1 MVWRRGLAQPLAGGG
16 ADSADAPG
24 GTFRDLMQRRIT
36 EVLIVSSQYDYF
48 IMEEDGGLVEQISSA
63 YLDLHLSRA
72 PRLHRAA
79 SAAEALELLEHR
91 RYDLV
96 VTMRQ
101 IGDMDA
107 LAFGREVK
115 RLQPGMPVVLLLHR
129 MADVPAVSAAD
140 ADPGIDRV
148 FVWSGDSSVF
158 LAIIKCVEDMMN
170 VDPDI
175 ASANVRVIIL
185 LEDAP
190 RYYSTF
196 LPVLY
201 AEIMRYCQAILP
213 EDINTMHRLYRMRA
227 RPKILLA
234 RNYEEARALYERY
247 RSNALAL
254 ISDIEVPREGKLA
267 PQAGIEFCRECRRE
281 SPNMPVLFLS
291 ASEKG
296 REFVRELDAV
306 FISKTSPSLTYELRD
321 FIAGSLGFGDFVFRS
336 PDGREVA
343 RAATLMQMEAMLPK
357 VPDESLRHHLEHRH
371 FGNWFVARG
380 EFTLAEAVERRF
392 AGGVGELAAAREF
405 LIEAIARNS
414 VDRRKGRISDFSP
427 QGLGSENF
435 LMRLGR
441 GSLGGKARG
450 LAFLA
455 HLMSRVDF
463 EKEFPGVAVRI
474 PRTVAVSVGEFDRF
488 IEENGLRR
496 FTVEERPDGE
506 IAEAFLAGRLPE
518 ELAEGLEVLLEKV
531 RYPLAVRSSS
541 LLEDSHNVPFAGVY
555 ETYMLPNCHEDLA
568 VRREQLHRAVKLV
581 YASVFYGGAR
591 RYLESVNVRL
601 AEEKM
606 GIVVQEIVGR
616 HHGPRFYPDISGV
629 AHSYNFYPTG
639 YLKPEDGVTHV
650 ALGLGKI
657 VTDDGEALRFSPAH
671 PGILPQFSNVRDYLD
686 LSQKHFYALDIGTP
700 AAMPVMDDS
709 SDLVRCTLAEAEA
722 DGALHHVGA
731 VYVPEDDAIRDG
743 VGGKGHRLVTFGNI
757 LKNNSFPLAKL
768 LGRFLAMG
776 QAGMGVPVDLEFAA
790 KLPPPGERGEGGG
803 VPEFHLLQIRP
814 MFATGDE
821 AAVSLDGIDE
831 ADVLCR
837 SRNTMSNG
845 ELDGI
850 RDVVYV
856 VPERFNLLRTHQIA
870 EEFGR
875 INQKLLAEKRPYLAI
890 GMGRW
895 GTTEAS
901 LGIPVKWSQICGAKA
916 LIETGTADYVIDPS
930 HGTHFFQNMTAMRV
944 AYMNVHPG
952 SDPMDWAWLAAQ
964 QPVEELKFV
973 RHVRLER
980 PIRVL
985 IDGRK
990 REGAVLKR

>member
-1 MVWRRGLAQPLAGGG
+1 VPGAAPQPLTEPRP
-16 ADSADAPG
+16 DN
-24 GTFRDLMQRRIT
+24 TFRDLMQWRIT

-79 SAAEALELLEHR
+79 SAAEALEILEGR
-91 RYDLV
+91 RFDLV

-107 LAFGREVK
+107 LAFGREIK
-115 RLQPGMPVVLLLHR
+115 RRHPALPVVLLLHR
-129 MADVPAVSAAD
+129 MSDVPAVSAPEAES
-140 ADPGIDRV
+140 GIDRV

-158 LAIIKCVEDMMN
+158 LAIIKSVEDMMN

-175 ASANVRVIIL
+175 ATANVRVILL

-190 RYYSTF
+190 RYYSSF

-201 AEIMRYCQAILP
+201 AEIMRYCQALLP

-234 RNYEEARALYERY
+234 RSYEEARALYGRY
-247 RSNALAL
+247 RRNLLAV
-254 ISDIEVPREGKLA
+254 ISDIEVPRGGKLS
-267 PQAGIEFCRECRRE
+267 PQAGIEFSRECRRDN
-281 SPNMPVLFLS
+281 PNMPLLFLS
-291 ASEKG
+291 ASEEK
-296 REFVRELDAV
+296 RDFVRELDAA
-306 FISKTSPSLTYELRD
+306 FLSKTSPALSYELRD
-321 FIAGSLGFGDFVFRS
+321 FIAGSLGFGDFVFRT
-336 PDGREVA
+336 PGGQEVA
-343 RAATLMQMEAMLPK
+343 RAATLMQMEATLPK
-357 VPDESLRHHLEHRH
+357 VPDDSLRHHLEHRH
-371 FGNWFVARG
+371 FGNWFMARG
-380 EFTLAEAVERRF
+380 EFSLAEVLERRL
-392 AGGVGELAAAREF
+392 AGGLGELAEAREF
-405 LIEAIARNS
+405 LLEAIVRNS

-427 QGLGSENF
+427 QGLGSESF

-463 EKEFPGVAVRI
+463 EKEFPGVAVLI

-488 IEENGLRR
+488 IEENNLRR
-496 FTVEERPDGE
+496 FSAQERPDE
-506 IAEAFLAGRLPE
+506 EVAAAFLAGKLPA
-518 ELAEGLEVLLEKV
+518 ELTEGLEVLLDRV

-541 LLEDSHNVPFAGVY
+541 LLEDSHNVPFAGIY
-555 ETYMLPNCHEDLA
+555 ATYMLPNCHQSLD

-591 RYLESVNVRL
+591 RYLQSVNVRL

-616 HHGPRFYPDISGV
+616 HHGPRFYPDVCGV

-639 YLKPEDGVTHV
+639 YLRPEDGVAHV
-650 ALGLGKI
+650 ALGLGRV

-671 PGILPQFSNVRDYLD
+671 PGILPQFTTVRDYLD
-686 LSQKHFYALDIGTP
+686 LSQKHFYALDIGRP
-700 AAMPVMDDS
+700 EALPVIDDAA
-709 SDLVRCTLAEAEA
+709 DLMRCSLAEAEA

-731 VYVPEDDAIRDG
+731 VYSAEDDAIRDG
-743 VGGKGHRLVTFGNI
+743 VYGKGPRVVNFGNI
-757 LKNNSFPLAKL
+757 LKHNSFPLARL
-768 LGRFLAMG
+768 LSRFLAMG
-776 QAGMGVPVDLEFAA
+776 QAGMGVPVDIEFAA
-790 KLPPPGERGEGGG
+790 KLPPPGEAGT
-803 VPEFHLLQIRP
+803 PEFHMLQIRP

-821 AAVSLDGIDE
+821 SAVSLDGIAQ

-837 SRNTMSNG
+837 SKNTMSNG
-845 ELDGI
+845 EFTGI
-850 RDVVYV
+850 RDIVYA
-856 VPERFNLLRTHQIA
+856 VPERFDQLRTREIA

-875 INQKLLAEKRPYLAI
+875 INARLLAEKQPYLAI

-895 GTTEAS
+895 GTAEAS
-901 LGIPVKWSQICGAKA
+901 LGIPVQWSQICGAKA
-916 LIETGTADYVIDPS
+916 LIETGTADYVVDPS

-944 AYMNVHPG
+944 AYLNVQPQ
-952 SDPMDWAWLAAQ
+952 SDPLDWAWLAAQ
-964 QPVEELKFV
+964 ETVEELKYV
-973 RHVRLER
+973 RHVRAER
-980 PIRVL
+980 PLRIL

-990 REGAVLKR
+990 RQGAVLKK